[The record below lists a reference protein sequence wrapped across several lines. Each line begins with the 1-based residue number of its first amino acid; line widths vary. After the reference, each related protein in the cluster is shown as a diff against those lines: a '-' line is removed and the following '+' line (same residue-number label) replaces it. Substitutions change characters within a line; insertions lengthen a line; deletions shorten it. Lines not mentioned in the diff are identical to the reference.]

1 MNTSALDGFA
11 PLRVLLAPF
20 GSEGDVAPFLWLAD
34 RLVARGHRVR
44 VAANP
49 LFADLVRRRGHDYY
63 AAGSAELLRVTMEDP
78 RVWDGRKAPQ
88 LLLNSLVGSLAGCA
102 EPFLRAETGAD
113 LLVGSSFAL
122 GAFFAAESRGIPY
135 VRLHLQASA
144 LRSVGDLPVLGD
156 RLGRTRR
163 LPAPVIRGLFRLLD
177 LGLDGKPLRQV
188 NRFRA
193 TLGLPPQRSF
203 YRDVCNGG
211 AGLGGLFPEWY
222 APVQPDWPTGIR
234 LFGFPL
240 EPAAPPAPL
249 AEPVERFLAGGEKP
263 VLWTH
268 GSANYHTA
276 DFVRAAERTCAQL
289 GVRGIVVAPRI
300 GETAAPAAPGVLR
313 LDYAPFDGLF
323 PRCRALV
330 HHGGI
335 GTLAKALRAGL
346 PQLVIPRA
354 YDQFDNAARAER
366 LGFGLGLSYRHLH
379 RTAERLRAL
388 LAEPRHAA
396 RARELGRQ
404 VSVPADIVAWLEGIA
419 IGSRSKSPHAAP
431 AD

>member
-1 MNTSALDGFA
+1 MKTSSPGESA

-34 RLVARGHRVR
+34 RLVERGHRVR

-63 AAGSAELLRVTMEDP
+63 AAGSAELLRATMEDP
-78 RVWDGRKAPQ
+78 RVWDGHKASR
-88 LLLNSLVGSLAGCA
+88 LLLHSLVDSLAGCA
-102 EPFLRAETGAD
+102 EPFLRAEADAD

-135 VRLHLQASA
+135 ARLHLQPSA
-144 LRSVGDLPVLGD
+144 LRSVGDPPVLAEG
-156 RLGRTRR
+156 TAWMRR
-163 LPAPVIRGLFRLLD
+163 LPAPLIRGLFRLLD

-222 APVQPDWPTGIR
+222 APAQPDWPTGIR

-240 EPAAPPAPL
+240 EPAAEPAPL

-276 DFVRAAERTCAQL
+276 EFVRTAERACAQL

-300 GETAAPAAPGVLR
+300 GETAAPASPGVLR
-313 LDYAPFDGLF
+313 LDYAPFDSLF

-335 GTLAKALRAGL
+335 GTLSKALRAGL

-366 LGFGLGLSYRHLH
+366 LGFGLGLSYRRLPPA
-379 RTAERLRAL
+379 AEKLRVL
-388 LAEPRHAA
+388 LDDPRYAE
-396 RARELGRQ
+396 RARELGGQ
-404 VSVPADIVAWLEGIA
+404 LAVPADIVGWLEGIA
-419 IGSRSKSPHAAP
+419 ARRLRHQTAVT
-431 AD
+431 